1 MSSLASYKGLLG
13 LRGDVVSAV
22 LDEGAV
28 LLDLSTKYF
37 YSVNS
42 PGWAIVQL
50 FENGATVEEARAQC
64 RTWAGEG
71 QSGDAVDRFI
81 EALVADK
88 LVTEVPNPARK
99 QNVTLKGEWAS
110 PIIEKHKEPLQRVI
124 TSAFDPSI
132 PLVE

>member
-1 MSSLASYKGLLG
+1 MPIPASHKDFLG
-13 LRGDVVSAV
+13 LRADVVSAV

-28 LLDLSTKYF
+28 LLDLETKYF

-50 FENGATVEEARAQC
+50 FENGSTIEGAKTQC
-64 RTWAGEG
+64 RSWSGED
-71 QSGDAVDRFI
+71 QSDGAVEAFI
-81 EALVADK
+81 ETLVAEK
-88 LVTEVPNPARK
+88 LVTQVTNPPRR
-99 QNVTLKGEWAS
+99 QNVTLKDKWAA
-110 PIIEKHKEPLQRVI
+110 PIIEKHKQPLQQVM

>member
-1 MSSLASYKGLLG
+1 MSTPASHKDLLG
-13 LRGDVVSAV
+13 LRADVVSAV
-22 LDEGAV
+22 LDDGAV
-28 LLDLSTKYF
+28 LLDLATKYF

-50 FENGATVEEARAQC
+50 FENGATIEEAKARC
-64 RTWAGEG
+64 RSWSGEQ

-81 EALVADK
+81 ETLVADK
-88 LVTEVPNPARK
+88 LVTRVTDHARR
-99 QNVTLKGEWAS
+99 QNVTVKDKWVS
-110 PIIEKHKEPLQRVI
+110 PIIEKHKQPLQRVM